1 MRILESE
8 PSPLAHCHNGTPA
21 LFGASRRRW
30 PRTTRQRAGPR
41 RAPDRVRRHFSA
53 EGPDILW
60 VADVTYIPTGEG
72 FLYLAVVLDVF
83 SRRIV
88 G

>member
-1 MRILESE
+1 
-8 PSPLAHCHNGTPA
+8 
-21 LFGASRRRW
+21 
-30 PRTTRQRAGPR
+30 
-41 RAPDRVRRHFSA
+41 
-53 EGPDILW
+53 